1 MRTIGLDVHKHFTE
15 VAILEPGREIQ
26 HSDRIRTTP
35 AALRAFAKTL
45 RSTDHVVLEAS
56 INTWP
61 IAELLS
67 AHAGRVVVSNPM
79 RTRAIASAKVKT
91 DRVDSAILAQLLA
104 ADFIPAVWVPDSATQ
119 ALRRQ
124 ASHRQSLVQQS
135 TRLRNRIHAVLQR
148 NLIAHSFTDL
158 FGKAGR
164 RWLTEVAL
172 PPDERHQVDS
182 ALRLLDAV
190 DAEIRRIE
198 EHVAQA
204 ALEDQRVLRLMTIP
218 GVGLHT
224 AVAIAAVIGDI
235 TRFPRPTHLV
245 GYLGLDPRVRQ
256 SGSRP
261 AHTGH
266 ISRQGQAHARGLLV
280 EAAHSTIRVPG
291 PLHAFYQRLRARRG
305 PQIAIVAVARK
316 LAVLAWHLL
325 THHTDY
331 RWTPASLTASKRR
344 RVELKAGAPS
354 RRGHPARAS
363 EAKARPLTPQQERE
377 PLQRAEE
384 AYQVFVATRQRT
396 RRNKRT

>member
-1 MRTIGLDVHKHFTE
+1 MRTIGLDVHKHFAE
-15 VAILEPGREIQ
+15 VAVLEPGHEIQ
-26 HSDRIRTTP
+26 HRDRIPTTP
-35 AALRAFAKTL
+35 VALRAFAKTL

-56 INTWP
+56 MNTWP

-91 DRVDSAILAQLLA
+91 DRIDSAILAQLLA
-104 ADFIPAVWVPDSATQ
+104 ADFIPAVWVPDSATR

-124 ASHRQSLVQQS
+124 VSHRQSLVQQS

-148 NLIAHSFTDL
+148 NLIEHSFTDL
-158 FGKAGR
+158 FGKTGR
-164 RWLTEVAL
+164 RWLTEVSL
-172 PPDERHQVDS
+172 PADERHQVDS
-182 ALRLLDAV
+182 ALRLLNAV
-190 DAEIRRIE
+190 DAEIRLME

-204 ALEDQRVLRLMTIP
+204 VLEDQRVLRLMTIP

-224 AVAIAAVIGDI
+224 AAAIAAVIGDI

-245 GYLGLDPRVRQ
+245 GYLGLDPRVHQ

-325 THHTDY
+325 THNTDY
-331 RWTPASLTASKRR
+331 RWTLASLTASKRR

-354 RRGHPARAS
+354 RRGHPANTADAQARAL
-363 EAKARPLTPQQERE
+363 KPQQERE
-377 PLQRAEE
+377 SLQRAEE
-384 AYQVFVATRQRT
+384 AYQGFVAARQGI
-396 RRNKRT
+396 RRKKGT